1 MRRSVF
7 LRIQLCV
14 VMESGMPPINEKK
27 SRLCGRLCAAN
38 TFIHSVPW
46 PQASFVSFLTDLAGI
61 RRPWL
66 ETDGRSGTAGVR
78 QMAACVSPGP
88 RLAASLKKDGPK

>member
-1 MRRSVF
+1 
-7 LRIQLCV
+7 
-14 VMESGMPPINEKK
+14 MPPINETK
-27 SRLCGRLCAAN
+27 SRLCGRMYAAN
-38 TFIHSVPW
+38 TFIHTVPW
-46 PQASFVSFLTDLAGI
+46 LQESFVSCLTDLADT

-78 QMAACVSPGP
+78 QMAACMSPGP